1 MVRGRAFLFLFRR
14 FPKFVFR
21 SLRRVPPMMNHCRMH
36 HDYHEREFVFSEEV
50 VVERRRLIDVVGD
63 VFHEQGNKRVRQK
76 SDCELKEAAT
86 DTHLP

>member
-1 MVRGRAFLFLFRR
+1 
-14 FPKFVFR
+14 
-21 SLRRVPPMMNHCRMH
+21 MH
-36 HDYHEREFVFSEEV
+36 HDYHERAFVFSEEV

-63 VFHEQGNKRVRQK
+63 VFSEQGNKRVRQK